1 MEDVAHCGYI
11 FFSVS
16 VDGKPVR
23 SFTNGGVWT
32 VTCETHT
39 TKVDKAKLQDGSYS
53 IFCAEITIAVI

>member
-53 IFCAEITIAVI
+53 IFLC